1 MDRRCTRLR
10 STQGLPARTVMVHL
24 ANVGVF
30 FVVPAEAAIS
40 QCQSQVVAGRMDRAW
55 LVLRRMAVCTSIGRN
70 GIRAGHRQR
79 FIIRNMSAG
88 EAASMWS
95 GKRLISNGRW
105 NVAWRSSIRR
115 SERSSSFIF
124 RHTRTPMEIRHTWNA
139 SGGKH

>member
-24 ANVGVF
+24 ANMGVF
-30 FVVPAEAAIS
+30 FVVPAEAAIL
-40 QCQSQVVAGRMDRAW
+40 QCRSRVETGRMDRSW
-55 LVLRRMAVCTSIGRN
+55 LVLRRMAVCTNTGRN
-70 GIRAGHRQR
+70 GIRAGRRQR

-88 EAASMWS
+88 EAAWMWS
-95 GKRLISNGRW
+95 GKRLISNGRLSG
-105 NVAWRSSIRR
+105 AWRSSIRR

-124 RHTRTPMEIRHTWNA
+124 RHTRTPTEIRHTWNA